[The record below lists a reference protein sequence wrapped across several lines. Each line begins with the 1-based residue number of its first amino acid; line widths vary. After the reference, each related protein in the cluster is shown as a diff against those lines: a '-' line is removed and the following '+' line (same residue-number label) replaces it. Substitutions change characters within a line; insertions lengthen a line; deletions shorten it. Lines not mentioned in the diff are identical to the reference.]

1 MINFS
6 GTENISN
13 LIELEKVSLMSTLD
27 IQKSF
32 NKQILVFMKKFMANI
47 DFSLDIEPTNK
58 AFFYLNEATSSLNKS
73 NSNINTLNRLLDS
86 LSQLNP
92 SDGNWE
98 NLIKNYNANFKTSMN
113 SVYKNTE
120 IIEKFVHEVTIN
132 DFCELPASCVTSIAS
147 IDTIAPDVSVDVN
160 EKEQHA
166 TSIVNT
172 PVEAPASSQLPE
184 NTLVISET
192 QKKVILPY
200 NINKVEDIMQKNKRY
215 HSVEE
220 VVSKLYTKPINY
232 YKFSSI
238 SRFKEA
244 YKLIKEKEKGST
256 FKALSL
262 AFELLGNYSLHPA
275 IITACKS
282 LDELDIYLAC
292 LEENDLDD
300 FKFFDIK
307 YEVPMAISKFAKNN
321 V

>member
-58 AFFYLNEATSSLNKS
+58 AFFYLLNEATSSLNKS
-73 NSNINTLNRLLDS
+73 NSNINTLNSLLDS
-86 LSQLNP
+86 LSQINP
-92 SDGNWE
+92 SDE

-113 SVYKNTE
+113 SVYENTE
-120 IIEKFVHEVTIN
+120 IIEKFVHEVTIT
-132 DFCELPASCVTSIAS
+132 DFCELPDSCVTSIAS
-147 IDTIAPDVSVDVN
+147 VDTISPDASVDVN
-160 EKEQHA
+160 VKDQPA

-172 PVEAPASSQLPE
+172 PVKAPTSSQLPE
-184 NTLVISET
+184 NTLIISET

-200 NINKVEDIMQKNKRY
+200 NMNKVEDILQKNKRY

-220 VVSKLYTKPINY
+220 VVNKLYTKPINY

-244 YKLIKEKEKGST
+244 YKLVKEKEKGST

-262 AFELLGNYSLHPA
+262 AFELFGNYSLHPA

-321 V
+321 A

>member
-1 MINFS
+1 MITFS

-47 DFSLDIEPTNK
+47 DFSFDMTPNNK

-73 NSNINTLNRLLDS
+73 NSNINALNSLLDS
-86 LSQLNP
+86 LSQINP
-92 SDGNWE
+92 SSE
-98 NLIKNYNANFKTSMN
+98 NLQDMLKCYNASFKENMN
-113 SVYKNTE
+113 SVYENTK
-120 IIEKFVHEVTIN
+120 IIEKFVHEVTITELS
-132 DFCELPASCVTSIAS
+132 ELPDISVGSIAS
-147 IDTIAPDVSVDVN
+147 ANVEATVSSVDVTV
-160 EKEQHA
+160 EDQYD

-172 PVEAPASSQLPE
+172 LVEAPASSQFSE

-200 NINKVEDIMQKNKRY
+200 NINKVEDILQKNKRY

-220 VVSKLYTKPINY
+220 VVNKLYTKPISY

-244 YKLIKEKEKGST
+244 YKLVKEKEKGST

-262 AFELLGNYSLHPA
+262 AFELFGNYSLHPA

-292 LEENDLDD
+292 LDENDLDD
-300 FKFFDIK
+300 FKFFNIK

-321 V
+321 A